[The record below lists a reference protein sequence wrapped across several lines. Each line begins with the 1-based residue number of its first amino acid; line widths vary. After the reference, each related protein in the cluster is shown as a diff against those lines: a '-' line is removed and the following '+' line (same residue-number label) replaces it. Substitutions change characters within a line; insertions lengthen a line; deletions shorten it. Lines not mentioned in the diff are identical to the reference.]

1 MHKVLLVSVHMLKQL
16 QMVHMTLDALA
27 SSKATAAQL
36 PVSCWKATL
45 ANPSTQNLLLPI
57 AGPEPCSEEL
67 ELLTTK
73 EALVLAPEQTMVVVV
88 SMMVVVVAVVPVV
101 VVMAMV
107 SMVVIALH
115 LLHLVVNHVHVR
127 GWVAMAAMHCRSN
140 RGGRT
145 KEAWWSYQFALRS
158 AAGEQAST
166 SCSAS
171 CT

>member
-1 MHKVLLVSVHMLKQL
+1 MLLVSVRVLKQL

-27 SSKATAAQL
+27 SCKATAAQL
-36 PVSCWKATL
+36 PVSCWKATV

-57 AGPEPCSEEL
+57 AGPVPRSEEL

-88 SMMVVVVAVVPVV
+88 AMMVVVVAVVPV

-127 GWVAMAAMHCRSN
+127 GWVAMAAVHYRSK
-140 RGGRT
+140 RGGAQEGGMR
-145 KEAWWSYQFALRS
+145 WS
-158 AAGEQAST
+158 
-166 SCSAS
+166 
-171 CT
+171 